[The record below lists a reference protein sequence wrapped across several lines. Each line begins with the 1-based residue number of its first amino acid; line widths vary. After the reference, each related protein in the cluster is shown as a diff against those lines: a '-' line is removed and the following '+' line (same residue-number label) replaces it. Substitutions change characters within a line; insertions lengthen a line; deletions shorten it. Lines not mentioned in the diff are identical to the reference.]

1 MNEITNQQMINEM
14 LTMQRALDE
23 AIYKEH
29 GCEFDEEK
37 CLLAMIDEIG
47 EFNHEIK
54 STWCWWKKSQ
64 KEMGKEKTLEELVDI
79 WHFALSYVY
88 NHFDRVKPNYKF
100 VCYMFDDE
108 EIQKYKNSLL
118 SILYRK
124 LLNNEYYKLENLCAI
139 GLKFGFTLED
149 VYNAYKKKN
158 QVNYERLANNY

>member
-1 MNEITNQQMINEM
+1 MNLKGCFMTNQEMINEM

-29 GCEFDEEK
+29 GTEFDEEK
-37 CLLAMIDEIG
+37 CTLAMIDEIG

-64 KEMGKEKTLEELVDI
+64 QEMDREKALEELVDI
-79 WHFALSYVY
+79 WHFALSLTYHYFDTFIKNKKIDVDDTQGVENEKLSYLYIWLQY
-88 NHFDRVKPNYKF
+88 NEFYRL
-100 VCYMFDDE
+100 
-108 EIQKYKNSLL
+108 KY
-118 SILYRK
+118 LY
-124 LLNNEYYKLENLCAI
+124 AI

>member
-1 MNEITNQQMINEM
+1 MNEMTNQQMINDM
-14 LTMQRALDE
+14 LTMQRALDK

-64 KEMGKEKTLEELVDI
+64 KEMDREKTLEELVDI
-79 WHFALSYVY
+79 WHFALSLTYRY
-88 NHFDRVKPNYKF
+88 FDLLIKNNKFEHYKF
-100 VCYMFDDE
+100 DDSE
-108 EIQKYKNSLL
+108 GGQDEKLSCLYAWLQHNKY
-118 SILYRK
+118 YR
-124 LLNNEYYKLENLCAI
+124 LENLYAI

>member
-1 MNEITNQQMINEM
+1 MNKMTNQQMINDM
-14 LTMQRALDE
+14 LTMQSALDE

-37 CLLAMIDEIG
+37 CVLAMIDEIG

-64 KEMGKEKTLEELVDI
+64 KEMDREKALEELVDI
-79 WHFALSYVY
+79 WHFALSLTYHYYDKEKCVEPFLGEIHKGSTLSY
-88 NHFDRVKPNYKF
+88 L
-100 VCYMFDDE
+100 YMNLIKNPSFRL
-108 EIQKYKNSLL
+108 EILHV
-118 SILYRK
+118 
-124 LLNNEYYKLENLCAI
+124 I

>member
-1 MNEITNQQMINEM
+1 MTNQEMINEM

-29 GCEFDEEK
+29 GTEFDEEK
-37 CLLAMIDEIG
+37 CTLAMIDEIG

-64 KEMGKEKTLEELVDI
+64 KEMDRDKTLEELVDI
-79 WHFALSYVY
+79 WHFALSLTYHYSDLLVK
-88 NHFDRVKPNYKF
+88 NNKFDCYKF
-100 VCYMFDDE
+100 DDAQGVE
-108 EIQKYKNSLL
+108 NEKLSYLYFWLQHKYHVLESL
-118 SILYRK
+118 Y
-124 LLNNEYYKLENLCAI
+124 AI